1 MRAAAM
7 IPALRVKTL
16 GFIYSAALHI
26 PLSCNVAF
34 LLVFHAIYV
43 AKMDKMPAKTRCVY

>member
-26 PLSCNVAF
+26 SLLSKKRNG
-34 LLVFHAIYV
+34 
-43 AKMDKMPAKTRCVY
+43 KMPAKTHCVY